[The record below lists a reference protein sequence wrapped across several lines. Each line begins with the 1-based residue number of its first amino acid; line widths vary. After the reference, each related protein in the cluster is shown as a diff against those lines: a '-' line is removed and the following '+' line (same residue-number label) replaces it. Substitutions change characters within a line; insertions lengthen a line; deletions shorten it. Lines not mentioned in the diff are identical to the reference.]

1 MIMTDRKIALIT
13 GGSRGIGLACAK
25 ELASAGCD
33 IIINDIC
40 DAEKAQPAIDEIKA
54 LGVNAY
60 FYSFDVSNHEAVKEN
75 VDKMIAEHGKIDI
88 LLNNAGITRDGLFLR
103 MDINQWES
111 VIKVNL
117 TSAFCVTNAVVKYMM
132 KARQGSIIN
141 MSSIV
146 GRHGNAG
153 QANYSASKAGL
164 IGLTQTLAKEFG
176 SRNIRVNAV
185 CPGFIQTAMTAEL
198 SNIDDYLSAIPMRR
212 LGTPEDIA
220 KVVKFLALDT
230 DYVTGQAIEVAGGL
244 ML

>member
-1 MIMTDRKIALIT
+1 MKKLLQILGIVMVVLI
-13 GGSRGIGLACAK
+13 GGCSFVSCVAVQTV
-25 ELASAGCD
+25 D
-33 IIINDIC
+33 
-40 DAEKAQPAIDEIKA
+40 KA
-54 LGVNAY
+54 LTETVNEMEEQ
-60 FYSFDVSNHEAVKEN
+60 SNKQQEA
-75 VDKMIAEHGKIDI
+75 VDKMIAEHGKIDV
-88 LLNNAGITRDGLFLR
+88 LLNNAGITKDGLFIR
-103 MDINQWES
+103 MDMEQWER
-111 VIKVNL
+111 VIKINL
-117 TSAFCVTNAVVKYMM
+117 TSAYCVTHAVIKYMM

-176 SRNIRVNAV
+176 GRNIRVNAV

-198 SNIDDYLSAIPMRR
+198 PNIDEYLKAIPMKR

-230 DYVTGQAIEVAGGL
+230 EYVTGQAIEVAGGL
-244 ML
+244 MI

>member
-1 MIMTDRKIALIT
+1 MSERKIALIT
-13 GGSRGIGLACAK
+13 GGSRRIGFSCAK
-25 ELASAGCD
+25 EYAHAGCD

-40 DAEKAQPAIDEIKA
+40 DAATAQPAIDEIKA
-54 LGVNAY
+54 IGVDAW
-60 FYSFDVSNHEAVKEN
+60 FYQFDVSNDEQVKAA
-75 VDKMIAEHGKIDI
+75 VDKMIEEHGHIDI
-88 LLNNAGITRDGLFLR
+88 LLNKDGLFLR
-103 MDINQWES
+103 MDAEQWER
-111 VIKVNL
+111 VIKINL
-117 TSAFCVTNAVVKYMM
+117 GSAYYVTHAVIKYMM

-146 GRHGNAG
+146 GVHGNAG

-164 IGLTQTLAKEFG
+164 IGLTKTLAKEFG

-185 CPGFIQTAMTAEL
+185 CPGFIQTAMTANL
-198 SNIDDYLSAIPMRR
+198 GNIEEYAAAIPMKRF
-212 LGTPEDIA
+212 GTPEDIA

>member
-1 MIMTDRKIALIT
+1 MSERKIALIT
-13 GGSRGIGLACAK
+13 GGSRGIGLACAI
-25 ELASAGCD
+25 ELAKCD

-40 DAEKAQPAIDEIKA
+40 DAEKAKPALDEIKA
-54 LGVNAY
+54 CGVDAY
-60 FYSFDVSNHEAVKEN
+60 FYSFDVSDDKAVQEN

-88 LLNNAGITRDGLFLR
+88 LLNNAGITKDGLFVR
-103 MDINQWES
+103 MDMEQWER
-111 VIKVNL
+111 VIKINL
-117 TSAFCVTNAVVKYMM
+117 TSAYCVTHAVIKYMM

-176 SRNIRVNAV
+176 SRGIRVNAV
-185 CPGFIQTAMTAEL
+185 CPGFIQTAMTHDLA
-198 SNIDDYLSAIPMRR
+198 NIDEYLKAIPMKR

-244 ML
+244 MI

>member
-1 MIMTDRKIALIT
+1 MTDRKIALIT

-25 ELASAGCD
+25 ELAKAGCD

-40 DAEKAQPAIDEIKA
+40 EAEKAQPAIDEIKA

-103 MDINQWES
+103 MDMNQWES

-198 SNIDDYLSAIPMRR
+198 ANVDEYLSAIPMRR

-244 ML
+244 MI

>member
-1 MIMTDRKIALIT
+1 MTERKIALIT
-13 GGSRGIGLACAK
+13 GGSRGIGFSCAK
-25 ELASAGCD
+25 ELAQNGCD

-40 DAEKAQPAIDEIKA
+40 DEATAKPALDEIKA
-54 LGVNAY
+54 LGVNAW
-60 FYSFDVSNHEAVKEN
+60 FYQFDVSNDEQVKAA
-75 VDKMIAEHGKIDI
+75 VDKMIEEHGKIDI
-88 LLNNAGITRDGLFLR
+88 LLNNAGITKDGLFLR
-103 MDINQWES
+103 MDAEQWER
-111 VIKVNL
+111 VIKINL
-117 TSAFCVTNAVVKYMM
+117 GSAYYVTHAVIKYMM

-146 GRHGNAG
+146 GVHGNAG

-164 IGLTQTLAKEFG
+164 IGLTKTLAKEFG

-185 CPGFIQTAMTAEL
+185 CPGFIQTAMTANL
-198 SNIDDYLSAIPMRR
+198 GNIEEYAAAIPMKRF
-212 LGTPEDIA
+212 GTPEDIA

>member
-1 MIMTDRKIALIT
+1 MTERKIALVT
-13 GGSRGIGLACAK
+13 GGSRGIGLACAL
-25 ELASAGCD
+25 ELAKNGCD

-40 DAEKAQPAIDEIKA
+40 DAEKAKPALDEIKA
-54 LGVNAY
+54 CGANAY
-60 FYSFDVSNHEAVKEN
+60 FYQFDVSNDEQVQSA
-75 VDKMIAEHGKIDI
+75 VDKMIADHGKIDI
-88 LLNNAGITRDGLFLR
+88 LLNNAGITKDGLFIR
-103 MDINQWES
+103 MDMEQWER
-111 VIKVNL
+111 VIKINL
-117 TSAFCVTNAVVKYMM
+117 TSAYCVTHAVVKYMM

-146 GRHGNAG
+146 GRHGNPG

-198 SNIDDYLSAIPMRR
+198 PNIDEYLKAIPMKR

-244 ML
+244 MI

>member
-1 MIMTDRKIALIT
+1 MTERKIALIT
-13 GGSRGIGLACAK
+13 GGSRGIGLACAL
-25 ELASAGCD
+25 ELAKAGCD

-40 DAEKAQPAIDEIKA
+40 DAEKAEPALKEIKA
-54 LGVNAY
+54 CGVNAY
-60 FYSFDVSNHEAVKEN
+60 FYQFDVSNDEQVQTS
-75 VDKMIAEHGKIDI
+75 VDQMIKDHGKIDI
-88 LLNNAGITRDGLFLR
+88 LLNNAGITKDGLFIR
-103 MDINQWES
+103 MDMEQWER
-111 VIKVNL
+111 VIKINL
-117 TSAFCVTNAVVKYMM
+117 TSAYCVTHAVVKYMM
-132 KARQGSIIN
+132 
-141 MSSIV
+141 
-146 GRHGNAG
+146 NAG

-198 SNIDDYLSAIPMRR
+198 PNIDEYLKAIPMRR